1 MTSATSSG
9 ARWLLNESSI
19 HQKDWAWLV
28 LWNIHFFNEFP
39 YIGKSQLIFFRGVG
53 QPPTRGVGQFLSISP
68 AIEKWEGSRSSHPR
82 WIHPAPSRYTPYIS
96 RVRQQ
101 ALAVMDNVLSS
112 AQCFTGGHSRSF
124 FGYLNGIFCHGE
136 NNRFP
141 WEISNNLNIISWKL
155 VHQSEDIYIYM
166 IYIYIY
172 MYVCIINPISYATE
186 VNQLNQGF
194 VAPPYT
200 SACLSAIW

>member
-9 ARWLLNESSI
+9 ARWLLNESSL

-141 WEISNNLNIISWKL
+141 WEISRNLNIISWKL

-172 MYVCIINPISYATE
+172 VCMYHK
-186 VNQLNQGF
+186 
-194 VAPPYT
+194 PY
-200 SACLSAIW
+200 